1 MCSQGRAVIVSAHF
15 KINTWGITDM
25 KKKNR
30 KFNLSDADLALVAG
44 GRHGKEVCRP
54 Q

>member
-1 MCSQGRAVIVSAHF
+1 
-15 KINTWGITDM
+15 M

-44 GRHGKEVCRP
+44 GRRQGVCVKEE
-54 Q
+54 